1 MTKTALLVIFTG
13 LMATPLI
20 AGDHASSF
28 SSMIIRKY
36 DQNDDKKLNADEYPD
51 RYQQYFA
58 KTDANRDGY
67 VDAAELATQMVEAR
81 AQWREKMQQRAEEQ
95 RTRKL
100 QQLVEKAFAGDA
112 NEDEKL
118 NADEASAVIKRSFGE
133 VDTNSDGYLVRDEVE
148 RAFGLEPQAAMNIVE
163 TAAEA
168 AKFQTLLKAA
178 EAAGLADALRGE
190 GPFTLFAPTDEAF
203 ANVSQDDLAALL
215 EDKEKLAA
223 VLKYHVVS
231 GKVLAKD
238 VVKLSSAETLQGT
251 AVEISASDGGVRI
264 DNAKIIT
271 TDIRCSNG
279 VIHVIDTVLLPK
291 SHEKTVDVVK
301 SAGDE
306 PVPLKTV
313 VETAVDAGSFDT
325 LVTAVKAAGLVE
337 ALSGDRSLTVFAP
350 TDEAF
355 AKIPTDTLQDILAD
369 KEKLTAIL
377 TYHVVRGKYLSK
389 DVVRIDWA
397 KTLQG
402 SAIDVTSS
410 KEGVKVNDAKVIQ
423 TDILC
428 SNGVIHVIDSVLLP
442 ESLQTPSRSDNVLL
456 PFGSGDF
463 EDTWV
468 TVNDGVMGGVS
479 EGKVRLSDDNTLE
492 FYGNLSLRN
501 NGGFAS
507 VRSMPQELNVED
519 GSVLVARVRGDGR
532 EYFVNLYEPGY
543 NMAFSYRAPI
553 KTVEGEWTEVRVPLE
568 DFYATSFG
576 RRVQAKDLNP
586 AKVNSI
592 GFLLSDKQAGPFR
605 LEVES
610 IRIEKN

>member
-1 MTKTALLVIFTG
+1 MKKQALLAIFTT
-13 LMATPLI
+13 LMAVPLF
-20 AGDHASSF
+20 AGDHAASF

-36 DQNDDKKLNADEYPD
+36 DQNDDQKLNADEYPE
-51 RYQQYFA
+51 RYQKYFGS
-58 KTDANRDGY
+58 TDANRDGY
-67 VDAAELATQMVEAR
+67 VDAEELTTQMEEAR
-81 AQWREKMQQRAEEQ
+81 AQWREKMKQRAEEQ

-100 QQLVEKAFAGDA
+100 QQLVEKTFAGDT
-112 NEDEKL
+112 NGDGKL
-118 NADEASAVIKRSFGE
+118 NADEASVVIKQSFGE
-133 VDTNSDGYLVRDEVE
+133 VDADNDGYLVREEVE
-148 RAFGLEPQAAMNIVE
+148 RAFGLQPQTAQNIVE
-163 TAAEA
+163 TAAA
-168 AKFQTLLKAA
+168 AGTFQTLLKAA
-178 EAAGLADALRGE
+178 EAAGLADALQGE
-190 GPFTLFAPTDEAF
+190 GPFTVFAPTDDAF
-203 ANVSQDDLAALL
+203 AKVPRDDLAALL
-215 EDKEKLAA
+215 NDKEQLAA

-231 GKVLAKD
+231 GEVFAKD

-251 AVEISASDGGVRI
+251 AVKIYASDCGVQI
-264 DNAKIIT
+264 DDAKVVK

-279 VIHVIDTVLLPK
+279 VIHVIDTVLLPQTQEHTASVADSTSDK
-291 SHEKTVDVVK
+291 PASQKTI
-301 SAGDE
+301 
-306 PVPLKTV
+306 
-313 VETAVDAGSFDT
+313 VETAVDAGSFNT
-325 LVTAVKAAGLVE
+325 LVTAVKAAGLVD
-337 ALSGDRSLTVFAP
+337 ALSGDKPLTVFAP

-355 AKIPTDTLQDILAD
+355 AKIPADTLKEILAD

-377 TYHVVRGKYLSK
+377 TYHVVRGKYLAK

-397 KTLQG
+397 KTLEG

-410 KEGVKVNDAKVIQ
+410 KEGVKVNDANVTQ

-428 SNGVIHVIDSVLLP
+428 RNGVIHVIDSVLLP
-442 ESLQTPSRSDNVLL
+442 ESVQTPSTSDDVLL

-479 EGKVRLSDDNTLE
+479 EGKVRLTDDNTLE

-519 GSVLVARVRGDGR
+519 GNVLVARVRGDGR